1 MGTTVPPDE
10 IVLRILTSN
19 VAGMDGEVFRIPAT
33 GATIGRGDDC
43 TVSIKDKRISRNH
56 ARVETLPG
64 GIKVSDLGSAN
75 GVWVNEKQV
84 PEALLQAGARFRV
97 GETVF
102 EVVGPPEQPEE
113 EPYERTVAMKAPVL
127 TPPRPAAAPPAPA
140 PPKPQ
145 APAPPPPPPRPQPVA
160 APPPPP
166 PPPAPRGVEFVVRVA
181 AVRGTAALPV
191 GKEFPIVGSTTLGRS
206 DEAGVTL
213 RDDSASRLHAKIE
226 AAPDGKFRLTDT
238 GSANGVW
245 IETRRIKEELI
256 APGVRFRIGDTFLEA
271 HLPAPKKQEASET
284 RISNDL
290 GELMAGMAAMRLEN
304 AGEGLVM
311 TGAKPVLL
319 DDPSQAYYLV
329 AGKGEVFTVTI
340 KDGRPLGG
348 RDHFLTLEPGEAF
361 FGMDLGMIKDSGFLA
376 MGKSG
381 SKVRRIPL
389 SELRQI
395 AADDHVGKKLSSVLD
410 KWVSR
415 MAARLTRDVP
425 KPETELRLEV
435 DVPAALE
442 KGKRAKAL
450 AGVCWLELE
459 PGSLNFLSMNP
470 LYPEQDRVLFP
481 LTPQLWLEAG
491 GELDKVELA
500 GRSSAAVLDDEAL
513 WDGLNL
519 FHQAVCEYEFVNKRL
534 ALVDEVQRLDIKAKQ
549 SEAAKGAAYDAIGA
563 VLAGKNVE
571 PDIGQSG
578 SAEPVLAAC
587 RLVGHASG
595 IRVKTPAESRAQ
607 RTFEDNL
614 GAIASA
620 SRFRTRRVVL
630 RGAWW
635 KGDQGAILAILE
647 KGGVP
652 VAILPKG
659 PRSYEYVDP
668 VTSARRPMSAEIA
681 ATLSP
686 FAYTFYRGFPSG
698 ALTARDLISF
708 GSRGLAPDFYTVVV
722 MGIMTGVL
730 GAASPF
736 LTGQIIDQA
745 IPQGERSLL
754 IQLGGGM
761 LLTAIAGAA
770 FKITQSI
777 AVVRV
782 ESRMDYTLQSA
793 LWDRL
798 LDLPSEFFRRFGAG
812 DLAERAAGINAIR
825 GILSRAG
832 VGGILSAISSVAY
845 VALMVSYSFKL
856 AAVAMLLT
864 FLLVSFTTAGNYLQ
878 LKSQRQQTQV
888 QGRLVGLVLQFITGV
903 AKIRVCASENHAFRV
918 WAQKFS
924 EQKTLGFT
932 IGNIQNT
939 VGTFSSAFSVLSNLG
954 IFGALW
960 YFQSTAAPG
969 EAMAFTTG
977 TFIAFNGAF
986 GSFTG
991 AVQTLADSSLS
1002 LLRVVPVYERLKP
1015 ILEAIPESDDSKA
1028 APGRLRG
1035 EISISHLSFRYHDDG
1050 PLILKDVSFKIEP
1063 GEFVAFVGGSGCGK
1077 STMMRLLLGFE
1088 KATMGA
1094 IYYDGQD
1101 LSTLDVRAV
1110 RQQMGVV
1117 LQESRVLPTDIF
1129 RNIVGTTSHTMDEAW
1144 EAAEMA
1150 GLADDVRAMPMG
1162 MHTVVS
1168 EGGGTFSGGQRQRL
1182 LIARALVNKPKI
1194 IFFDEATSALDNKT
1208 QAVVS
1213 QSVDRMDA
1221 TRITIAHRLSTVVNA
1236 DKIFYFDAG
1245 TIRESGTYDELMA
1258 MNGLFAEL
1266 ARRQVA

>member
-1 MGTTVPPDE
+1 MSTTPSPDE
-10 IVLRILTSN
+10 IALRILSSN
-19 VAGMDGEVFRIPAT
+19 VAGMDGETFRIPR
-33 GATIGRGDDC
+33 GGGTIGRADDC
-43 TVSIKDKRISRNH
+43 TVSIKDKRVSRNH
-56 ARVETLPG
+56 ARVELTDG
-64 GIKVSDLGSAN
+64 GLKVKDLGSAN
-75 GVWVNEKQV
+75 GVWVDEKQV
-84 PEALLQAGARFRV
+84 GEAVLAAGARFRI
-97 GETVF
+97 GETWF
-102 EVVGPPEQPEE
+102 EVLGPPPAAEPEHDG
-113 EPYERTVAMKAPVL
+113 YERTVAMKAPVL
-127 TPPRPAAAPPAPA
+127 AKPQAPAPA
-140 PPKPQ
+140 PPKP
-145 APAPPPPPPRPQPVA
+145 APAAPRPRPAAAPQP
-160 APPPPP
+160 PPPPP
-166 PPPAPRGVEFVVRVA
+166 PPPAPRGIEFVVRVV
-181 AVRGTAALPV
+181 AVRGTAASPV
-191 GKEFPIVGSTTLGRS
+191 GKEFPVVGGTVLGRS

-213 RDDSASRLHAKIE
+213 RDDSASRLHAKLE
-226 AAPDGKFRLTDT
+226 ATPDGKFRLVDN

-245 IETRRIKEELI
+245 IENRRIKEELI
-256 APGVRFRIGDTFLEA
+256 APGQRFRVGDTFLEA
-271 HLPAPKKQEASET
+271 HLPAPRKQEASET
-284 RISNDL
+284 RISSDL

-311 TGAKPVLL
+311 TGARPVLL
-319 DDPSQAYYLV
+319 DDPGLAYYLV
-329 AGKGEVFTVTI
+329 AGKIEIFTVTI

-348 RDHFLTLEPGEAF
+348 RDHFLTLEPGEAC
-361 FGMDLGMIKDSGFLA
+361 FGMDLGMVKDSGFLA

-381 SKVRRIPL
+381 SQVRRIPL
-389 SELRQI
+389 AELRQI
-395 AADDHVGKKLSSVLD
+395 AADEHVGKKVASVLD
-410 KWVSR
+410 KWVTR
-415 MAARLTRDVP
+415 MAARLTRDVA
-425 KPETELRLEV
+425 KPETEVRLEA
-435 DVPAALE
+435 DKPAVLD

-450 AGVCWLELE
+450 AGVCWIDIEAGTL
-459 PGSLNFLSMNP
+459 SFLGMNA
-470 LYPEQDRVLFP
+470 LYPEQERVLFP

-491 GELDKVELA
+491 SDVDKLQLA
-500 GRSSAAVLDDEAL
+500 GRASGSALDDEAL

-549 SEAAKGAAYDAIGA
+549 SEAARGAAYDAIGA

-571 PDIGQSG
+571 PTDVGQSG

-587 RLVGHASG
+587 RLVGHAGG

-614 GAIASA
+614 AAIATA

-630 RGAWW
+630 RGEWW
-635 KGDQGAILAILE
+635 KRDQGALLAILE
-647 KGGVP
+647 KGGQP

-659 PRSYEYVDP
+659 PRAYEYVDP
-668 VTSARRPMSAEIA
+668 AKNERRPMGPDIA
-681 ATLSP
+681 TTLSP

-698 ALTARDLISF
+698 PLGAKDLVRF
-708 GSRGLAPDFYTVVV
+708 GARGLTPDFYTLVT
-722 MGIMTGVL
+722 MGVLTGVL
-730 GAASPF
+730 GAVTPF

-754 IQLGGGM
+754 LQLGLGM
-761 LLTAIAGAA
+761 LLTALASAA

-782 ESRMDYTLQSA
+782 ESRMDYVLQAA

-832 VGGILSAISSVAY
+832 VGGILSAISSVFY
-845 VALMVSYSFKL
+845 VVLMVSYSFKM

-864 FLLVSFTTAGNYLQ
+864 FLLVGFTTGGNYLQ
-878 LKSQRQQTQV
+878 LKHQRQQTQV

-918 WAQKFS
+918 WAQRFS

-969 EAMAFTTG
+969 EALAFTTG

-986 GSFTG
+986 GSFT
-991 AVQTLADSSLS
+991 AAIQTLADSSLS

-1015 ILEAIPESDDSKA
+1015 ILEAVPESDDSKA

-1035 EISISHLSFRYHDDG
+1035 EISISHLSFRYRDDG
-1050 PLILKDVSFKIEP
+1050 PWILKDVTFKIEP

-1088 KATMGA
+1088 KPSMGA

-1129 RNIVGTTSHTMDEAW
+1129 RNIVGTTSHSMDEAW

-1236 DKIFYFDAG
+1236 DKIFYFEGGA
-1245 TIRESGTYDELMA
+1245 IRESGTYDELMA
-1258 MNGLFAEL
+1258 LDGLFAEL

>member
-1 MGTTVPPDE
+1 MSSMVPAGE
-10 IVLRILTSN
+10 IVLRIVTCN
-19 VAGMDGEVFRIPAT
+19 VAGMDGEVFRVPKT
-33 GATIGRGDDC
+33 GATIGRDDNC
-43 TVSIKDKRISRNH
+43 TVCIKDKRISRNH
-56 ARVETLPG
+56 AKVESVPG
-64 GIKVSDLGSAN
+64 GFKVVDLGSAN
-75 GVWVNEKQV
+75 GVWVDEKQV
-84 PEALLQAGARFRV
+84 SEVSLEPGARFRI
-97 GETVF
+97 GETLF
-102 EVVGPPEQPEE
+102 ELVGPPPAEPPEG
-113 EPYERTVAMKAPVL
+113 PYDRTVAMKVPEIRKP
-127 TPPRPAAAPPAPA
+127 TPSPPPRPAASPPS
-140 PPKPQ
+140 
-145 APAPPPPPPRPQPVA
+145 R
-160 APPPPP
+160 
-166 PPPAPRGVEFVVRVA
+166 PAPRAIEFIVRVA
-181 AVRGTAALPV
+181 AVRGTATLPI
-191 GKEFPIVGSTTLGRS
+191 GKEFPILGATTLGRS
-206 DEAGVTL
+206 EDAGITL
-213 RDDSASRLHAKIE
+213 RDESASRLHAKLE
-226 AAPDGKFRLTDT
+226 ATPDGKFKLSDN

-245 IETRRIKEELI
+245 LDSRRIKEELI
-256 APGVRFRIGDTFLEA
+256 APGQRFRIGDTFLEA
-271 HLPAPKKQEASET
+271 HLPAPKKQEAGET
-284 RISNDL
+284 RISDDL
-290 GELMAGMAAMRLEN
+290 GELMAGMAAMRLET
-304 AGEGLVM
+304 AGEGVVM
-311 TGAKPVLL
+311 SGSKPELL
-319 DDPSQAYYLV
+319 SDPGFAFYLV
-329 AGKGEVFTVTI
+329 AGKVEIFTVTI

-361 FGMDLGMIKDSGFLA
+361 FGMDLGMVKDSGFLA
-376 MGKSG
+376 MGKG
-381 SKVRRIPL
+381 GTQVRRIPIAQM
-389 SELRQI
+389 RQI
-395 AADDHVGKKLSSVLD
+395 AADEHVGKKVAGLLD

-425 KPETELRLEV
+425 KLETEVRLENGK
-435 DVPAALE
+435 PATLE
-442 KGKRAKAL
+442 KGKRVKAL
-450 AGVCWLELE
+450 DGVCWLEFE
-459 PGSLNFLSMNP
+459 PGTVNFLSMNP
-470 LYPEQDRVLFP
+470 LFPEQERVLFP

-491 GELDKVELA
+491 GEVDKLELT
-500 GRSSAAVLDDEAL
+500 GRECLSALDDDAL
-513 WDGLNL
+513 WDGLHL

-571 PDIGQSG
+571 PDVGQSG
-578 SAEPVLAAC
+578 SAEPVIAAC
-587 RLVGHASG
+587 RLVGQASG
-595 IRVKTPAESRAQ
+595 IRVKVPAEARTQ

-630 RGAWW
+630 RGEWW
-635 KGDQGAILAILE
+635 KGDQGAVLAILE

-659 PRSYEYVDP
+659 PRAYQYVDP
-668 VTSARRPMSAEIA
+668 ATGARQPMNADLA

-698 ALTARDLISF
+698 QIGAQDLLRF
-708 GSRGLAPDFYTVVV
+708 GARGLAPDFSAVVA
-722 MGIMTGVL
+722 MGVLTGVL
-730 GAASPF
+730 GAATPF

-745 IPQGERSLL
+745 IPQGEKSLL
-754 IQLGGGM
+754 MQLGGGM
-761 LLTAIAGAA
+761 LLTALASAA

-777 AVVRV
+777 AVVRI
-782 ESRMDYTLQSA
+782 ESKMDYTLQAA

-845 VALMVSYSFKL
+845 VALMISYSFKL
-856 AAVAMLLT
+856 AAVAMGLT
-864 FLLVSFTTAGNYLQ
+864 LLLVGFTTTGNYLQ
-878 LKSQRQQTQV
+878 LKYQRQQTQV
-888 QGRLVGLVLQFITGV
+888 QGKLVGLVLQFITGV

-918 WAQKFS
+918 WAQRFS

-960 YFQSTAAPG
+960 YFQSSAAPG

-991 AVQTLADSSLS
+991 AIQTLADSSLS

-1035 EISISHLSFRYHDDG
+1035 EISISHLSFRYLEDG
-1050 PLILKDVSFKIEP
+1050 PWILKDVSFKIEP

-1088 KATMGA
+1088 KPSMGA

-1150 GLADDVRAMPMG
+1150 GLADDVRQMPMG

-1208 QAVVS
+1208 QSVVS

-1221 TRITIAHRLSTVVNA
+1221 TRISIAHRLSTVVNA
-1236 DKIFYFDAG
+1236 DKICYFEAG
-1245 TIRESGTYDELMA
+1245 TIRESGSYDELMA
-1258 MNGLFAEL
+1258 KNGLFAEL